1 MEPIYQGYAKY
12 GYRQRIWSE
21 APRIITYLPGYLG
34 WDSNS
39 RLLIN
44 ELEKRNDWRPIEVPY
59 DKQDCLKDIGADV
72 NHQLHNIHKNY
83 LTGISDKPVYDIICF
98 SFGAMALRAAQLDK
112 EFWNNNTFGKLTLIA
127 PPLGGSAWAR
137 RVAQNNYSRKIM
149 LSIAEKRRFW
159 NPDLGKNWK
168 GEDSCGIELQTL
180 DKDEFN
186 AKYPLDL
193 SYFKKVLIINS
204 ELPMGGN
211 PFLSGPNDGTILVD
225 ETKVDHDDPKI
236 QYETY
241 KSHHSM
247 LLWKTPV
254 IEKVTDFMEF
264 HRFEKKDM
272 DPRKI
277 RQTPL
282 EKQRIQ
288 YNPDDYNRF
297 RGPSSGYNPGQTKP
311 PSEIYRGY

>member
-12 GYRQRIWSE
+12 AYKQRIWSE
-21 APRIITYLPGYLG
+21 APRVITYIPGYLG

-44 ELEKRNDWRPIEVPY
+44 ELEKRNDWRPLEIPY
-59 DKQDCLKDIGADV
+59 DKTDTLKDIGENV
-72 NHQLHNIHKNY
+72 NQQFHNIHKNY
-83 LTGISDKPVYDIICF
+83 LTGNPEKPIYDIITF
-98 SFGAMALRAAQLDK
+98 SFGAMALRAAQQDK
-112 EFWNNNTFGKLTLIA
+112 EFWNNNTFGKLTMIA

-137 RVAQNNYSRKIM
+137 RLAQNEYTRKIM
-149 LSIAEKRRFW
+149 LSMAENRRLW
-159 NPDLGKNWK
+159 NPNIGKSWK

-180 DKDEFN
+180 NKDEFN
-186 AKYPLDL
+186 SKYPLDL

-211 PFLSGPNDGTILVD
+211 PFLDGPNDGTILTE
-225 ETKVDHDDPKI
+225 ETKFDDPKV
-236 QYETY
+236 QYGTY
-241 KSHHSM
+241 NSAHSM
-247 LLWKTPV
+247 LMWKTPV
-254 IEKVTDFMEF
+254 INHVTDFMEF
-264 HRFEKKDM
+264 NRFEKKDM

-288 YNPDDYNRF
+288 YNPDDFNRF
-297 RGPSSGYNPGQTKP
+297 RGPTSGYNPGTTTP
-311 PSEIYRGY
+311 PSNVYRGY